1 MKRLAIVLASVIFL
15 AGCADIFYQPQR
27 AKQWPDLGV
36 HIAVI
41 SVPTE
46 DGASVRR
53 DFVIRSIRA
62 ESPAAFGKIQ
72 PGDVL
77 IALDDRPIDSVST
90 AVRIMQGKSRFDTL
104 LVTVER
110 AGETRQILISL
121 ANAEMRS
128 DI

>member
-1 MKRLAIVLASVIFL
+1 MKRLALISVLALFL
-15 AGCADIFYQPQR
+15 SGCADLFYQPQR
-27 AKQWPDLGV
+27 TKEWPDLGV
-36 HIAVI
+36 HIAVV
-41 SVPTE
+41 SVLGE

-53 DFVIRSIRA
+53 DFVIRSIRPQ
-62 ESPAAFGKIQ
+62 SPAAFGKIE

-77 IALDDRPIDSVST
+77 IALDDQRIDSVST
-90 AVRIMQGKSRFDTL
+90 AVRIMQGKSKFDTL

>member
-1 MKRLAIVLASVIFL
+1 MKRLAIIFVLVLFL
-15 AGCADIFYQPQR
+15 SGCADLFYQPQR
-27 AKQWPDLGV
+27 AKEWPDLGV
-36 HIAVI
+36 HIAVV
-41 SVPTE
+41 SVPGE
-46 DGASVRR
+46 DGTSVRR
-53 DFVIRSIRA
+53 DFVIRSIRPQ
-62 ESPAAFGKIQ
+62 SPAAFGKIE

-77 IALDDRPIDSVST
+77 IALDDQRIDSVST
-90 AVRIMQGKSRFDTL
+90 AVRIMQGKSKFDTL

>member
-1 MKRLAIVLASVIFL
+1 MKRLVIILVSAIFL
-15 AGCADIFYQPQR
+15 SGCADLFYQPQR
-27 AKQWPDLGV
+27 AKEWPDLGV
-36 HIAVI
+36 HIAVVSI
-41 SVPTE
+41 PSE
-46 DGASVRR
+46 DGVSVRR
-53 DFVIRSIRA
+53 DFVIRSIRPQ
-62 ESPAAFGKIQ
+62 SPAAFGKIE

-77 IALDDRPIDSVST
+77 IALDDQRIDSVST

>member
-1 MKRLAIVLASVIFL
+1 MKRLAIFLASVIFL

-62 ESPAAFGKIQ
+62 ESPAAFGNIQ

-77 IALDDRPIDSVST
+77 IALDDQPIDSVSK

>member
-1 MKRLAIVLASVIFL
+1 MKRFAIILVSAIFL
-15 AGCADIFYQPQR
+15 SGCADLFYQPQR
-27 AKQWPDLGV
+27 AKEWPDLGL
-36 HIAVI
+36 HIAVV
-41 SVPTE
+41 SVPSE
-46 DGASVRR
+46 DGASIRR
-53 DFVIRSIRA
+53 DFVIRSIRPQ
-62 ESPAAFGKIQ
+62 SPAAFGKIE

-77 IALDDRPIDSVST
+77 IALDDQRIDSVCT
-90 AVRIMQGKSRFDTL
+90 AVRIMQAKSRYNTL

>member
-1 MKRLAIVLASVIFL
+1 MKRFAIILASVLFL
-15 AGCADIFYQPQR
+15 GGCADLLYQPQR

-36 HIAVI
+36 HIAVV
-41 SVPTE
+41 SVPGE
-46 DGASVRR
+46 DGALLRR
-53 DFVIRSIRA
+53 DFVIRSIRPQ
-62 ESPAAFGKIQ
+62 SPAAFGEIQ

-77 IALDDRPIDSVST
+77 IALDDQPIDSVST

-110 AGETRQILISL
+110 AGERRQILISL

>member
-1 MKRLAIVLASVIFL
+1 MKRIAIIVVSAIFL
-15 AGCADIFYQPQR
+15 AGCADLFYQPQR
-27 AKQWPDLGV
+27 AKEWPDLGV
-36 HIAVI
+36 HIAVV
-41 SVPTE
+41 SVPSE

-53 DFVIRSIRA
+53 DFVIRSIRPQ
-62 ESPAAFGKIQ
+62 SPAAVGKIE
-72 PGDVL
+72 PGDGL
-77 IALDDRPIDSVST
+77 IALDDQRIDSVST
-90 AVRIMQGKSRFDTL
+90 AVKIMQGKSRFDTL